1 MSAPAV
7 PPSPS
12 TPPGP
17 VGARDDRHDR
27 TPRTDRTERARGG
40 AGRPPRR
47 VLISGATSGIGYACA
62 EYLVSRGDPVWVLGS
77 SPDGVKAVQEQLRLA
92 GASVCD
98 VSVEGDVIDAVH
110 AAQEAMGGIE
120 GVFVNAGID
129 GEGLPATELDASHF
143 RRVMDVNVLGAF
155 LVARTALLGR
165 EPPSSI
171 VFNASVNAL
180 RPELN
185 FLEYNASKAAVVSM
199 AKSLALEV
207 SRRGVAVTALCPGY
221 FPTRMTAPYLDDPGV
236 SQELL
241 ARIPAGRFG
250 DLAEIAA
257 LVDFL
262 LSPQAAF
269 MTGSVVSMDGGA
281 SI

>member
-1 MSAPAV
+1 M
-7 PPSPS
+7 
-12 TPPGP
+12 
-17 VGARDDRHDR
+17 
-27 TPRTDRTERARGG
+27 
-40 AGRPPRR
+40 
-47 VLISGATSGIGYACA
+47 
-62 EYLVSRGDPVWVLGS
+62 WVLGF
-77 SPDGVKAVQEQLRLA
+77 SPGGVKAAREQIALA

-98 VSVEGDVIDAVH
+98 VSVEDDVVNAVH
-110 AAQEAMGGIE
+110 AAREAMGGID

-129 GEGLPATELDASHF
+129 GEGLPAAQLDASHF

-155 LVARTALLGR
+155 LVARTALGAP

-207 SRRGVAVTALCPGY
+207 SARGVAVTAVCPGY
-221 FPTRMTAPYLDDPGV
+221 FPTRMTAPYLDDPGT
-236 SQELL
+236 SQELR

-262 LSPQAAF
+262 LSSRAAF
-269 MTGSVVSMDGGA
+269 MTGSVVSIDGGA

>member
-1 MSAPAV
+1 MSTPAPAPAPAV
-7 PPSPS
+7 LSAAS

-17 VGARDDRHDR
+17 ADPSDRPDHADL
-27 TPRTDRTERARGG
+27 TAGG
-40 AGRPPRR
+40 TGGRPRR
-47 VLISGATSGIGYACA
+47 VLISGGTSGIGYACA
-62 EYLVSRGDPVWVLGS
+62 EYLVSRGEHVWVLGF
-77 SPDGVKAVQEQLRLA
+77 SPGGVKAAREQIALA

-98 VSVEGDVIDAVH
+98 VSVEDDVVNAVH
-110 AAQEAMGGIE
+110 AAREAMGGID

-129 GEGLPATELDASHF
+129 GEGLPAAQLDASHF

-155 LVARTALLGR
+155 LVARTALGAP

-207 SRRGVAVTALCPGY
+207 SGRGVAVTAVCPGY
-221 FPTRMTAPYLDDPGV
+221 FPTRMTAPYLDDPGI
-236 SQELL
+236 SQELR

-262 LSPQAAF
+262 LSPRAAF
-269 MTGSVVSMDGGA
+269 MTGSVVSIDGGA